1 MCVLTLKIDLYGQL
15 SQVRSA
21 SIFLLFIKTMQFTL
35 RICSLLTLLFDF
47 IEKGYDLMG
56 FELSKPRLRSEL
68 EADLKR

>member
-1 MCVLTLKIDLYGQL
+1 MCVLTLEIDLYGQL

-21 SIFLLFIKTMQFTL
+21 SIFILFIKTMQFTL

>member
-1 MCVLTLKIDLYGQL
+1 MCVLTLEIDLYGQL